1 MKYLILL
8 IVAIIIIPKKVKN
21 EPIDMVKHNWDEFCK
36 VYIIYVDKYPMSF
49 SAGCCDFN
57 HPSNDRL
64 KIEYL
69 GDKFEKQECV

>member
-8 IVAIIIIPKKVKN
+8 IVAIIFIPKKVQN
-21 EPIDMVKHNWDEFCK
+21 EPINMVQHEWDEFCK

-49 SAGCCDFN
+49 AAGCCEFN
-57 HPSNDRL
+57 HPSNHRL

-69 GDKFEKQECV
+69 GDKFEKKECV

>member
-1 MKYLILL
+1 
-8 IVAIIIIPKKVKN
+8 
-21 EPIDMVKHNWDEFCK
+21 MVKHNWNEFCK

-57 HPSNDRL
+57 HPSNERL

-69 GDKFEKQECV
+69 GDKFEEKECV